1 MNIRHLKK
9 IIIGILCLVIA
20 MVIFFRPS
28 QPAPKA
34 PLTDIQSLSAVIKLR
49 EAESKEAKPRE
60 AEPETAAVIDTA
72 PKQQVLIQQ
81 PSLKESEDDRMA
93 ELIKQRLTPEMR
105 AEINA
110 RLNPP
115 NQNYTEIETEEGGYV
130 NLGNRAASVAIAFID
145 EDGNTVVTDITE
157 PLVDE

>member
-20 MVIFFRPS
+20 MVFFFKPS

-34 PLTDIQSLSAVIKLR
+34 PLTDIQSPSAVIKLR
-49 EAESKEAKPRE
+49 EAE
-60 AEPETAAVIDTA
+60 PETAAIMDTA
-72 PKQQVLIQQ
+72 PKEKIFIQQ
-81 PSLKESEDDRMA
+81 PSLKQTEDDRMA

-157 PLVDE
+157 PLV

>member
-34 PLTDIQSLSAVIKLR
+34 PLTDIQSLSAVIKL
-49 EAESKEAKPRE
+49 SE

-81 PSLKESEDDRMA
+81 PSLKESEDDRLA

-115 NQNYTEIETEEGGYV
+115 NQNYTEIETKEGGYV
-130 NLGNRAASVAIAFID
+130 NLGSRAASVAIAFID

>member
-9 IIIGILCLVIA
+9 IIIGILCLAIA
-20 MVIFFRPS
+20 MVIFFKPS

-34 PLTDIQSLSAVIKLR
+34 PLTDIQSPSAVIKLR
-49 EAESKEAKPRE
+49 EAE
-60 AEPETAAVIDTA
+60 PETAAVMDTA
-72 PKQQVLIQQ
+72 PKEKKFIQQ
-81 PSLKESEDDRMA
+81 PSLKQTEDDRMA

-157 PLVDE
+157 PLVNE

>member
-20 MVIFFRPS
+20 MVILFKPS

-34 PLTDIQSLSAVIKLR
+34 PLTDIQSPSAVIKLR
-49 EAESKEAKPRE
+49 EAK
-60 AEPETAAVIDTA
+60 PETAAVIDTA
-72 PKQQVLIQQ
+72 PKEKIFIQQ
-81 PSLKESEDDRMA
+81 PSLKQTEDDRMA

-157 PLVDE
+157 PLVNE

>member
-20 MVIFFRPS
+20 MVFFFKPS

-34 PLTDIQSLSAVIKLR
+34 PLTDIQSPSAVIKL
-49 EAESKEAKPRE
+49 KETKPRE
-60 AEPETAAVIDTA
+60 AEPETAAAIDTS
-72 PKQQVLIQQ
+72 PKEKVLIQQ
-81 PSLKESEDDRMA
+81 PSLKQTEDERMA

>member
-20 MVIFFRPS
+20 MVIFFKPS

-34 PLTDIQSLSAVIKLR
+34 PLTDIQSPSAVIKLR
-49 EAESKEAKPRE
+49 EAE
-60 AEPETAAVIDTA
+60 PETAAVMDTA
-72 PKQQVLIQQ
+72 PKEKKFIQQ
-81 PSLKESEDDRMA
+81 PSLKQTEDDRMA

-157 PLVDE
+157 PLVNE

>member
-9 IIIGILCLVIA
+9 IIIGILCLAIA
-20 MVIFFRPS
+20 MVIFFKPS

-34 PLTDIQSLSAVIKLR
+34 PLTDIQSPSAVIKLR
-49 EAESKEAKPRE
+49 EAE
-60 AEPETAAVIDTA
+60 PETAAVMDTA
-72 PKQQVLIQQ
+72 PKEKIFIQQ
-81 PSLKESEDDRMA
+81 PSLKQTEDDRMA

-157 PLVDE
+157 PLVNE

>member
-9 IIIGILCLVIA
+9 IIIGILCLAIA
-20 MVIFFRPS
+20 MVIFFKPS

-34 PLTDIQSLSAVIKLR
+34 PLTDIQSPSAVIKLR
-49 EAESKEAKPRE
+49 EAK
-60 AEPETAAVIDTA
+60 PETAAVIDTA
-72 PKQQVLIQQ
+72 PKEKIFIQQ
-81 PSLKESEDDRMA
+81 PSLKQTEDDRMA